1 MRVRRGIAFLILLA
15 VLLSVAAF
23 AYNGGVTVYVTR
35 TGECYHRDGCSYLKS
50 RIPISL
56 ENAVSSGYRACSRC
70 HPPVLGQDRPADTDP
85 YTRSGSSSSG
95 SSSTSGGSSS
105 AASSDPEVTA
115 PPSTSNTE
123 PGGFGEV
130 LAKVFGVIFLG
141 LFGIVSLSGV
151 CAVIGVSG
159 WGIGAAVSS
168 VYENIR
174 DAIDR
179 RQERRNKRAEY
190 MEMYANK
197 PFDQLVQFPPGS
209 YLTDDLLP
217 ATPSNSSEWGDT
229 YTFFVSR
236 TGQMYHRQN
245 GCSGANIGINAFML
259 SEFATPRSNRRP
271 CRRCNPRLP
280 DMRWVQQCREIAEIK
295 REYDIP

>member
-1 MRVRRGIAFLILLA
+1 M
-15 VLLSVAAF
+15 
-23 AYNGGVTVYVTR
+23 
-35 TGECYHRDGCSYLKS
+35 
-50 RIPISL
+50 
-56 ENAVSSGYRACSRC
+56 
-70 HPPVLGQDRPADTDP
+70 
-85 YTRSGSSSSG
+85 
-95 SSSTSGGSSS
+95 
-105 AASSDPEVTA
+105 
-115 PPSTSNTE
+115 
-123 PGGFGEV
+123 
-130 LAKVFGVIFLG
+130 KVFGVIFLG

-151 CAVIGVSG
+151 CAAIGVSV
-159 WGIGAAVSS
+159 WGVWAAVRG
-168 VYENIR
+168 VYESIR

-197 PFDQLVQFPPGS
+197 PFDQLVRFPPGS

-217 ATPSNSSEWGDT
+217 ATPSNSGEWGDM

-236 TGQMYHRQN
+236 TGQTYHWSR
-245 GCSGANIGINAFML
+245 GCSGANIEINAFML